1 MGSLLKVGWTRK
13 HLQKMYV
20 DTAIISRYTEEIDSD
35 GAVKAVVDGVVAEY
49 KCRVSFVNNDSRD
62 ASQEDVSPINFA
74 VKLFF
79 DVGVDIHKG
88 DKIKALKI
96 GENGEV
102 LQVIEGIAALP
113 AVYVNH
119 VEVNLTQTGNS

>member
-1 MGSLLKVGWTRK
+1 MVSVLKVGWSRK

-20 DTAIISRYTEEIDSD
+20 DKAVISRYNNVVDDD
-35 GAVKAVVDGVVAEY
+35 GAVSAVVGEAVAEY
-49 KCRVSFVNNDSRD
+49 KCRVSFVNLDTRDSTQ
-62 ASQEDVSPINFA
+62 ADVSPTNFA

-88 DKIKALKI
+88 DKIKAFKM

-102 LQVIEGIAALP
+102 LQVLEGIAALP
-113 AVYVNH
+113 AVYANH
-119 VEVNLTQTGNS
+119 VEVNLVQTGEA

>member
-1 MGSLLKVGWTRK
+1 MGALLRVGWTRK

-20 DTAIISRYTEEIDSD
+20 DKAIISRYTEELDSD
-35 GAVKAVVDGVVAEY
+35 GAVKAVVDSPVAEY

-62 ASQEDVSPINFA
+62 ATQEDVSPVNFA

-96 GENGEV
+96 GENGQV
-102 LQVIEGIAALP
+102 IQVIEGIAALP

-119 VEVNLTQTGNS
+119 VEVNLTQTGNA

>member
-13 HLQKMYV
+13 YLQKMYV
-20 DTAIISRYTEEIDSD
+20 DKAIISRYTEEIDSD
-35 GAVKAVVDGVVAEY
+35 GAVKAVVNEVVAEY

>member
-1 MGSLLKVGWTRK
+1 MGALLRVGWTRK

-20 DTAIISRYTEEIDSD
+20 DTATIFRYKEVLDDD
-35 GAVKAVVDGVVAEY
+35 GAVKEVIEEQVGQY
-49 KCRVSFVNNDSRD
+49 KCRVSFVNLDSRD
-62 ASQEDVSPINFA
+62 ATQADVSPINFA

-88 DKIKALKI
+88 DKVKAVKN

-102 LQVIEGIAALP
+102 LQSIEGIAALP

-119 VEVNLTQTGNS
+119 VEVNLTQTGNA

>member
-1 MGSLLKVGWTRK
+1 MGTLLRVGWTRK

-20 DTAIISRYTEEIDSD
+20 DKAIISRYKEVLDDD
-35 GAVKAVVDGVVAEY
+35 GSVKAVVDEPVAEY

-62 ASQEDVSPINFA
+62 ATQEDVSPVNFA

-79 DVGVDIHKG
+79 DLGVDIHKG
-88 DKIKALKI
+88 DKVKALKM
-96 GENGEV
+96 GESGEV
-102 LQVIEGIAALP
+102 IQVLEGIAALP

-119 VEVNLTQTGNS
+119 VEVNLTQTGEA

>member
-1 MGSLLKVGWTRK
+1 MVALLKVGWTRK
-13 HLQKMYV
+13 YFQKMYV
-20 DTAIISRYTEEIDSD
+20 DRATVSRFKEEVDED
-35 GAVKAVVDGVVAEY
+35 GAVKAVVDEVVGEY
-49 KCRVSFVNNDSRD
+49 KCRVSFVNLDSRD
-62 ASQEDVSPINFA
+62 ATQEDVSPINFA

-102 LQVIEGIAALP
+102 LQVLEGIAALP

-119 VEVNLTQTGNS
+119 VEVNLTQTGNA

>member
-1 MGSLLKVGWTRK
+1 MVSTLKVGWTRK
-13 HLQKMYV
+13 HLQRMYV
-20 DTAIISRYTEEIDSD
+20 DRAEIYRYEPVTDDD
-35 GAVKAVVDGVVAEY
+35 GAVKEVVGNKVAEY

-62 ASQEDVSPINFA
+62 ASQEDVSPVNFA

-88 DKIKALKI
+88 DKIKAVKI
-96 GENGEV
+96 ADNGEI

-113 AVYVNH
+113 AVYANH
-119 VEVNLTQTGNS
+119 VEVNLTQTGEA

>member
-1 MGSLLKVGWTRK
+1 MGTVLRVGWTRK

-20 DTAIISRYTEEIDSD
+20 DKAQIYRYEEVVDND
-35 GAVKAVVDGVVAEY
+35 GAIKEVVGHKIAEY

-62 ASQEDVSPINFA
+62 GTQEDVSPVNFA

-96 GENGEV
+96 GENGAV

-119 VEVNLTQTGNS
+119 VEVNLTQTGEA

>member
-1 MGSLLKVGWTRK
+1 MGSLLKVSWTRK
-13 HLQKMYV
+13 YLQKMYV
-20 DTAIISRYTEEIDSD
+20 DKAIISRYTEEIDSD

-119 VEVNLTQTGNS
+119 VEVNLTQMGNS